1 MLTLEEITPDMALP
15 HNLFADMGLPNADI
29 RFAKAQM
36 AILIEQRI
44 EELGLN
50 QKEAAQRM
58 GMHQPEV
65 SKIVRGINSGFSL
78 ERMVEALQALGNNIA
93 IVVHQG
99 AKDKRHGMMQVVS
112 AGAYQELQ
120 WINLQEQK
128 KPAKPRS
135 RRSPNALTPVLAPKN
150 ATET

>member
-1 MLTLEEITPDMALP
+1 MPTLEEITPDMALP
-15 HNLFADMGLPNADI
+15 HNLFADMGLPNSDI
-29 RFAKAQM
+29 RLAKAQM
-36 AILIEQRI
+36 SILIEQRI

-50 QKEAAQRM
+50 QTEAAQRM
-58 GMHQPEV
+58 DMHQPEV

-78 ERMVEALQALGNNIA
+78 ERMVEALRALGDDIA

-99 AKDKRHGMMQVVS
+99 AKDKPRGMMQVVT

-128 KPAKPRS
+128 KPAKSRS
-135 RRSPNALTPVLAPKN
+135 RRSPNALAPVSAQKN

>member
-1 MLTLEEITPDMALP
+1 MPTLEEITPDMALP
-15 HNLFADMGLPNADI
+15 HNLFADMGLPNSDI
-29 RFAKAQM
+29 RLAKAQM
-36 AILIEQRI
+36 SILIEQRI

-50 QKEAAQRM
+50 QTEAAQRM
-58 GMHQPEV
+58 EMHQPEV

-78 ERMVEALQALGNNIA
+78 ERMVEALRALGDDIA

-99 AKDKRHGMMQVVS
+99 AKDKPRGKMQVVS

-120 WINLQEQK
+120 WVNLRQQK

-135 RRSPNALTPVLAPKN
+135 RRFPDALTPVMVPKN
-150 ATET
+150 AAET